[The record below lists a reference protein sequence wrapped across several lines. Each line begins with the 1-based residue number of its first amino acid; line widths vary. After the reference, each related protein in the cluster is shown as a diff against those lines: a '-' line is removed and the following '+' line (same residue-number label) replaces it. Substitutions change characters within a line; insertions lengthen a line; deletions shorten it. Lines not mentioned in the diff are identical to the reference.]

1 MCGVPWCWNSTRWKL
16 VVNIPKGEYGLF
28 RMCLTNFW
36 TLLLK
41 YHAHVAGSFDI
52 SSHLSDQG
60 MLSSSSSVIF
70 FWCIDMYMLQSSF
83 VHLVSAA
90 DSDINSVGI
99 PNCQIIAINSF
110 FLCSKYGGLERIF
123 LNILYPSS

>member
-1 MCGVPWCWNSTRWKL
+1 M
-16 VVNIPKGEYGLF
+16 F
-28 RMCLTNFW
+28 LTNFW

-41 YHAHVAGSFDI
+41 YRAYVAGSFDI

-70 FWCIDMYMLQSSF
+70 FWCIDMYMLRSSS

-90 DSDINSVGI
+90 DSDINSVEI
-99 PNCQIIAINSF
+99 PTCQIIAINFF